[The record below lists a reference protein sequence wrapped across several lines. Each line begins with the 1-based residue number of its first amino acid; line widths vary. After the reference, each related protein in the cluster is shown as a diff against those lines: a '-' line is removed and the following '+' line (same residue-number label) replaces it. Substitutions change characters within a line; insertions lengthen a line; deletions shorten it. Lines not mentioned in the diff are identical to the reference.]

1 MRKSAPG
8 RSPSVFSQVKWG
20 FAAIASPL
28 VVTFLLYARYAQSI
42 ILPADWSQL
51 KPEWPQ
57 TDSVAGF
64 AVTARDLGG
73 RVQFGVASALLL
85 VVAVASLVLACFVIA
100 RRTKRPI
107 CALAIVALA
116 GIFGIT
122 IAYLLSGEKL
132 DLMRQTLERIKIVAP
147 SQSPFESVFAV
158 FHYNPIVSN
167 AAGAILLAAFSV
179 IALPAGENERTG
191 AALRARMRGLEQIT
205 ICSAVLL
212 VVITAVNKTLI
223 DWPQAFLNKANQEA
237 YAYLA
242 GAISTFWGTFGTIF
256 LVSALVPAFISL
268 RLDIAKA
275 ARDNGRHDMAASR
288 WTEDNQLEF
297 DFKSGLGAAIAAAAP
312 MLTAPGIDL
321 ASKLLH

>member
-8 RSPSVFSQVKWG
+8 RFPFVSPHWFWVIATVFAPLG
-20 FAAIASPL
+20 AAG
-28 VVTFLLYARYAQSI
+28 LYTWYAQSI
-42 ILPADWSQL
+42 IRQADWSHL
-51 KPEWPQ
+51 TPEWPQ

-64 AVTARDLGG
+64 AVMARDLGG

-100 RRTKRPI
+100 RRKRAI
-107 CALAIVALA
+107 YAVAIVAVA
-116 GIFGIT
+116 GILGII
-122 IAYLLSGEKL
+122 IAYYLSGEKL
-132 DLMRQTLERIKIVAP
+132 DLMHQALERIKIVAP
-147 SQSPFESVFAV
+147 SQSPFESLYAV

-167 AAGAILLAAFSV
+167 AAGASLLAAFFF

-191 AALRARMRGLEQIT
+191 AALRTRMRALEQIT

-212 VVITAVNKTLI
+212 VVLTAVNKTLI

-256 LVSALVPAFISL
+256 LVSALIPAFISI
-268 RLDIAKA
+268 RLDIDKAAKA
-275 ARDNGRHDMAASR
+275 NGRHEMAAAR
-288 WTEDNQLEF
+288 WKEDNKLEF